1 MNLLV
6 AIAEGGEG
14 AVLAVLGVGGWGEG
28 GVGVE
33 YFSDEVG
40 ELAVERVVALLLIVG
55 DGFVAQMDGG
65 HVGVGVE
72 LDVVEC
78 WHDGG

>member
-14 AVLAVLGVGGWGEG
+14 AVLAVLGVVGWGEG

-40 ELAVERVVALLLIVG
+40 ELSVERVVALLLIVG

-65 HVGVGVE
+65 HVVVGVE
-72 LDVVEC
+72 LDVVEG

>member
-55 DGFVAQMDGG
+55 DGFFAQMDGG

-72 LDVVEC
+72 LDVVEG